1 MQRLL
6 KFVCIILVVC
16 SVAQPCFA
24 SSWYACV
31 NGLCINRESITVRSI
46 IEDNHLGNITP
57 VTITP
62 AGRSLNGYESRYV
75 KMNINDVKLQERTS
89 AKKGRIGAEETILLV
104 SEDTTTPSEAP
115 YIGAENA
122 EFNFYES
129 WPVKLLSRR
138 AMGYSGMGLND
149 FDFAGNNG
157 DYVGT
162 SSTYNTQFFKDRLVF
177 EELNRTNVSIRADA
191 IKDIIRGVDFRTTRS
206 TRYNLSLRSTGITA
220 FRYRQ
225 ISSDRE
231 HPQVEGE
238 ERYVGDL
245 TLKDYSIFMNSSFVE
260 SNPEEYPEN
269 YWLNCYPC
277 SPYGLYDDLKEVNAS
292 RIFDC
297 CRAWS
302 IPAMP

>member
-1 MQRLL
+1 MTKVLRHLNSM
-6 KFVCIILVVC
+6 CIILVVC
-16 SVAQPCFA
+16 IVAQPCFA

-31 NGLCINRESITVRSI
+31 GGLCINRESLTVRSI
-46 IEDNHLGNITP
+46 FEDNLLGNITP

-62 AGRSLNGYESRYV
+62 DGRRLNGYESRYV

-89 AKKGRIGAEETILLV
+89 AKEGRIGAEETILLV
-104 SEDTTTPSEAP
+104 SEDIITPTEEP
-115 YIGAENA
+115 YIGAENS
-122 EFNFYES
+122 EFSIYES

-138 AMGYSGMGLND
+138 AMGYSGTGLND

-177 EELNRTNVSIRADA
+177 EELNRTNVSIQADT
-191 IKDIIRGVDFRTTRS
+191 INGNVLGVDIRTTRS
-206 TRYNLSLRSTGITA
+206 TRYNLSLKSTGITA

-231 HPQVEGE
+231 HPRVEGE

-245 TLKDYSIFMNSSFVE
+245 TLSDYSILMNSTFVE
-260 SNPEEYPEN
+260 PNPDEYPEK

-277 SPYGLYDDLKEVNAS
+277 CPYGLYDDLKEVDAS

-297 CRAWS
+297 S
-302 IPAMP
+302 QG